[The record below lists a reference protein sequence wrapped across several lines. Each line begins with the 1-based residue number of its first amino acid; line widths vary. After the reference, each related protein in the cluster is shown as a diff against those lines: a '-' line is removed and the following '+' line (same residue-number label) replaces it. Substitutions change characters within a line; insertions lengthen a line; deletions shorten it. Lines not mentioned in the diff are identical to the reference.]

1 MFWSKDERDR
11 LSKWTG
17 IPEAVDTDLTNI
29 QREYKDIVLPF
40 ITLHHNLWD
49 PERHTLYLYRSMVAF
64 VMAYSF
70 QEPLNECPNPPM
82 MVPIRYMLHLVSNHN
97 GNLE

>member
-1 MFWSKDERDR
+1 MIPVAGILAELYFVDVVCRSKDERDR

-17 IPEAVDTDLTNI
+17 IPEAVAIDLTNI
-29 QREYKDIVLPF
+29 QKEYKDIVLPF

-64 VMAYSF
+64 VMAY
-70 QEPLNECPNPPM
+70 
-82 MVPIRYMLHLVSNHN
+82 R
-97 GNLE
+97 